1 MKEIRKSRK
10 LDDVCYDIRGP
21 VLSEAQR
28 LEEEGFH
35 VMKLNTGNPY
45 AFGFNAPDE
54 LLHDVVLNLHE
65 AQGYIDSKGLFPA
78 RKAVMQYCQQI
89 GIDGVGIEDI
99 YIGNGVSELIT
110 MAMQGLLDSGDEV
123 LIPSPDYPLWTA
135 AATLSGGKAV
145 HYRCDE
151 ESSWYPDIADIASRI
166 TDRTRGIVIINPNNP
181 TGSVYP
187 KEILEQIV
195 ELARQHDLIVFS
207 DEIYDKILYDDTV
220 HTPTASLADDI
231 LMVTFNGLSKVYRAA
246 GFRAGW
252 MIISGRKSHAE
263 DYLEGLSM
271 LSNMRLCANVPAQ
284 YAIQAALGGYQSIKD
299 LLLPGGRLREQ
310 RDIAYRML
318 TEIPGITCVKPQG
331 ALYLFP
337 KIDTDRFGIVDDM
350 KFILDFLK
358 EKKVLMVQGTGFNWP
373 DPDHFRIV
381 FLPRVD
387 ELEYVLGALQDFLE
401 TYRQV

>member
-1 MKEIRKSRK
+1 MREIRKSRK
-10 LDDVCYDIRGP
+10 LDEVCYDIRGP

-54 LLHDVVLNLHE
+54 LLHDIVLNLHE

-89 GIDGVGIEDI
+89 GIEGVGVEDI
-99 YIGNGVSELIT
+99 YIGNGVSELIV
-110 MAMQGLLDSGDEV
+110 MAMQGLLDNGDEV

-151 ESSWYPDIADIASRI
+151 GSSWYPDIEDMTSKI

-187 KEILEQIV
+187 REILEKIV

-252 MIISGRKSHAE
+252 MILSGRRSHAE
-263 DYLEGLSM
+263 DYLEGISM

-310 RDIAYRML
+310 RDIAYKML
-318 TEIPGITCVKPQG
+318 TDIPGITCVKPQG

-337 KIDTDRFGIVDDM
+337 KIDTGRFGIVDDM

-373 DPDHFRIV
+373 EPDHFRIV

-387 ELEYVLGALQDFLE
+387 ELEHVLGSLKDFLE
-401 TYRQV
+401 TYRQI

>member
-1 MKEIRKSRK
+1 MREIRKSRK

-54 LLHDVVLNLHE
+54 LLHDIVLNLHD

-89 GIDGVGIEDI
+89 GIEGVGIEDI
-99 YIGNGVSELIT
+99 YIGNGVSELIV
-110 MAMQGLLDSGDEV
+110 MAMQGLLDNGDEV

-151 ESSWYPDIADIASRI
+151 ESSWYPDIEDMASKI
-166 TDRTRGIVIINPNNP
+166 TDRTRGIVVINPNNP

-187 KEILEQIV
+187 REILEKIV

-207 DEIYDKILYDDTV
+207 DEIYDKILYDDTT

-252 MIISGRKSHAE
+252 MIISGRRTHAE

-318 TEIPGITCVKPQG
+318 TDIPGITCVKPQG

-337 KIDTDRFGIVDDM
+337 KIDTGRFGIVDDM

-373 DPDHFRIV
+373 EPDHFRIV

-387 ELEYVLGALQDFLE
+387 ELEHVLGALKDFLE
-401 TYRQV
+401 TYRQI